1 MSRRDLIAL
10 IVMLALAWPL
20 AARGQASPPVIGMLH
35 QGPTPPAPLMTAFRD
50 GLREGGLAEAAT
62 IAIEDRAANGE
73 YARLPAL
80 AAELASRHVAV
91 IASDFL
97 PAGLAAK
104 AATQTIPV
112 VFLTGSD
119 PVASGLVPSL
129 NRPGGNVTGIAFM
142 FTRLGAKNLELLRE
156 LVPKARVVGVLI
168 NPSNP
173 NAEPQLKDLEAAA
186 QALGQELVLLRAATE
201 KEIDASFASLVQHH
215 VDALLVSADG
225 FLIGA
230 QDQLVALA
238 ARYAVPTMYPLGQ
251 YVTAGGLMSYGA
263 KLSEA
268 FRRTGIYV
276 ARVLKGE
283 RPADLPVLQSARFE
297 LVINLKTAKALGL
310 GVPPTLLALADEGIE

>member
-1 MSRRDLIAL
+1 MRRRALLAL
-10 IVMLALAWPL
+10 IGTLAAAWPL
-20 AARGQASPPVIGMLH
+20 AARGQASAPVIGMLH
-35 QGPTPPAPLMTAFRD
+35 QGPTPPAPLMSAFRE

-62 IAIEDRAANGE
+62 IAIEDRAANGQ
-73 YARLPAL
+73 YDRLPAL
-80 AAELASRHVAV
+80 AAELVNRHVAV

-104 AATQTIPV
+104 AATQSIPV

-156 LVPKARVVGVLI
+156 LAPKARVVGVLI

-173 NAEPQLKDLEAAA
+173 NAEPQLKDLEGAAH
-186 QALGQELVLLRAATE
+186 ALGQELVVLRAATE
-201 KEIDASFASLVQHH
+201 KAIDDCFAGLAQNRIDALII
-215 VDALLVSADG
+215 SADG
-225 FLIGA
+225 FFIGRR
-230 QDQLVALA
+230 DQLVALA
-238 ARYAVPTMYPLGQ
+238 ERYTVPTMYPMGQ

-263 KLSEA
+263 KLAEA
-268 FRRTGIYV
+268 FRHTGIYV

-283 RPADLPVLQSARFE
+283 KPADLPVQQSVRFE

-310 GVPPTLLALADEGIE
+310 TVPPTLLALADEVIE

>member
-1 MSRRDLIAL
+1 MSRRAVMAL
-10 IVMLALAWPL
+10 IGAVTAASPL
-20 AARGQASPPVIGMLH
+20 AARGQAPPPVIGMLH
-35 QGPTPPAPLMTAFRD
+35 QGPTPPAQLMSAFRD

-62 IAIEDRAANGE
+62 ITIEDRAANGD

-80 AAELASRHVAV
+80 AAELVSRRVAI

-104 AATQTIPV
+104 AATQTVPI

-129 NRPGGNVTGIAFM
+129 NRPGANVTGIAFM

-156 LVPKARVVGVLI
+156 LVPRARVVGVLI

-173 NAEPQLKDLEAAA
+173 NAEPQLKDLQEAAH
-186 QALGQELVLLRAATE
+186 ALGEELVVLRAATE
-201 KEIDASFASLVQHH
+201 TAIDDSFAALAQNRIDALI
-215 VDALLVSADG
+215 VSADG
-225 FLIGA
+225 FLIGR

-238 ARYAVPTMYPLGQ
+238 ERYAVPTMYPLSQ

-263 KLSEA
+263 KLAEA
-268 FRRTGIYV
+268 FRRTGTYV

-283 RPADLPVLQSARFE
+283 KPADLPVLQSARFE
-297 LVINLKTAKALGL
+297 LVLNLKTAKALGL
-310 GVPPTLLALADEGIE
+310 TVPPTLLALADEVIE

>member
-1 MSRRDLIAL
+1 MNRRALIAL
-10 IVMLALAWPL
+10 IGTLAAAWPL
-20 AARGQASPPVIGMLH
+20 AARAQASALVIGMLH
-35 QGPTPPAPLMTAFRD
+35 QGPTPPAQLMRAFRD

-80 AAELASRHVAV
+80 AAELVNRHVAV

-104 AATQTIPV
+104 AATQSIPV

-168 NPSNP
+168 NPNNP
-173 NAEPQLKDLEAAA
+173 NAEPQLKDLEGAAH
-186 QALGQELVLLRAATE
+186 ALGQELVVLRAATE
-201 KEIDASFASLVQHH
+201 KAIDDSFAGLAQDRIDALII
-215 VDALLVSADG
+215 SADG
-225 FLIGA
+225 FFIGRR
-230 QDQLVALA
+230 DQVVALA
-238 ARYAVPTMYPLGQ
+238 ERYTVPTMYPMGQ
-251 YVTAGGLMSYGA
+251 YVMAGGLMSYGA
-263 KLSEA
+263 KLAEA
-268 FRRTGIYV
+268 FRQTGIYV

-283 RPADLPVLQSARFE
+283 KPADLPVQQSARFE

-310 GVPPTLLALADEGIE
+310 SVPPTLLALADEVIE

>member
-1 MSRRDLIAL
+1 MIGRGFIAL
-10 IVMLALAWPL
+10 ICAIAVAWPL
-20 AARGQASPPVIGMLH
+20 AAGAQARPPVIGMLH
-35 QGPTPPAPLMTAFRD
+35 QGPTPPAQLMTAFRD

-80 AAELASRHVAV
+80 AADLASRHVAV
-91 IASDFL
+91 IATDFL
-97 PAGLAAK
+97 PAGVAAK
-104 AATQTIPV
+104 AATQTIPI

-186 QALGQELVLLRAATE
+186 QALGQELVVLRAATE
-201 KEIDASFASLVQHH
+201 QAIDDNFVGLAQHPIDALII
-215 VDALLVSADG
+215 SADG
-225 FLIGA
+225 FLIGR

-283 RPADLPVLQSARFE
+283 RPADLPVQQSARFE
-297 LVINLKTAKALGL
+297 LLINLKTAKALGL
-310 GVPPTLLALADEGIE
+310 SVPPSLLALADEVIE

>member
-1 MSRRDLIAL
+1 MKWRVLIAL
-10 IVMLALAWPL
+10 IGVIGAAGTL
-20 AARGQASPPVIGMLH
+20 AARGQASGPVIGMLH
-35 QGPTPPAPLMTAFRD
+35 QGPTPPAQLMSAFRD

-62 IAIEDRAANGE
+62 IAIEDRAANGQ
-73 YARLPAL
+73 YGRLPAL
-80 AAELASRHVAV
+80 AAELVSHHVAV

-129 NRPGGNVTGIAFM
+129 NRPTGNVTGIAFM

-156 LVPKARVVGVLI
+156 LVPKAAVVGVLI

-173 NAEPQLKDLEAAA
+173 NAEPQLMDVEPAAR
-186 QALGQELVLLRAATE
+186 ALGQELLVMRAKTD
-201 KEIDASFASLVQHH
+201 KEIEESFAQLAQSR
-215 VDALLVSADG
+215 VDALVVSADG
-225 FLIGA
+225 FFIGQ

-238 ARYAVPTMYPLGQ
+238 QRYGVPTMYPLSQ

-263 KLSEA
+263 KLAEA
-268 FRRTGIYV
+268 FRQTGIYV
-276 ARVLKGE
+276 GRVLKGE
-283 RPADLPVLQSARFE
+283 KPADLPVLQSARFE
-297 LVINLKTAKALGL
+297 LVLNLKTAKALGL
-310 GVPPTLLALADEGIE
+310 TVPPSLLALADEVIE

>member
-1 MSRRDLIAL
+1 MRLRALIAFAGAIL
-10 IVMLALAWPL
+10 SAWPVF
-20 AARGQASPPVIGMLH
+20 ARAQGSAPVIGMLH
-35 QGPTPPAPLMTAFRD
+35 QGPTPPAPLMSAFRD

-62 IAIEDRAANGE
+62 IAIEDRAANGQ
-73 YARLPAL
+73 YDRLPAL
-80 AAELASRHVAV
+80 AAELVSRHVAV

-129 NRPGGNVTGIAFM
+129 NRPGGNVTGVAFM

-156 LVPKARVVGVLI
+156 LVPKGRVGVLI

-173 NAEPQLKDLEAAA
+173 NAEPQLKDLDAAA
-186 QALGQELVLLRAATE
+186 GALGQELVVLRAATE
-201 KEIDASFASLVQHH
+201 EAIDDSFAGLAQNRIDALVI
-215 VDALLVSADG
+215 SADG
-225 FLIGA
+225 FFIGR

-238 ARYAVPTMYPLGQ
+238 QRYGVPTMYPLSQ

-276 ARVLKGE
+276 ARVLRGE
-283 RPADLPVLQSARFE
+283 KPADLPVLQSARFE
-297 LVINLKTAKALGL
+297 LVLNLKTAKALGL
-310 GVPPTLLALADEGIE
+310 TVPPTLLALADEVIE